1 DVCEMCKSATRFV
14 VNDLPRTASEDGTF
28 CWGYF
33 PADTQRVLN
42 ATMKGARLC
51 AQVFS
56 VTGDDALREQAE
68 QTAAYV
74 ARKQRA
80 DGSWPYAVGDTRQW
94 ADNFHTAYVL
104 DAFDSYSRCAD
115 DNRFRDVMERG
126 WRYYRDNFFD
136 DDRIP

>member
-1 DVCEMCKSATRFV
+1 VLE
-14 VNDLPRTASEDGTF
+14 DLPRTAFEDGTF
-28 CWGYF
+28 WWGYF

-51 AQVFS
+51 AQVYS
-56 VTGDDALREQAE
+56 VTRDYSLRQQAT

-74 ARKQRA
+74 ARHQRS
-80 DGSWPYAVGDTRQW
+80 DGSWPDAVGDARQW

-104 DAFDSYSRCAD
+104 DAFDSYGHCTT

-126 WRYYRDNFFD
+126 WRYYRDNFFG
-136 DDRIP
+136 